1 MTQNALQRAKQ
12 TEYEPVAELFAQ
24 QGDVGG
30 ARTALKKYA
39 LTVEDPVLKRRLS
52 KSYDSD
58 DAVMRMADGASENYD
73 FESVSI
79 TDMFALY
86 DSVGSKVGGSA
97 QQKWA
102 QYLASKYGTSTFG
115 VVEKQLRAA
124 NRVLRDRKDFSD
136 DEVKAAEAVKAEHAT
151 YLYAKGR
158 LSQTHTNGL
167 VHKIQTDSTVE
178 GLEKMADQ
186 LPQ

>member
-1 MTQNALQRAKQ
+1 MTTNALQRAKQ

-30 ARTALKKYA
+30 ARAALKKYG

-58 DAVMRMADGASENYD
+58 DAVMRMADGASENHD
-73 FESVSI
+73 IDSVPI

-86 DSVGSKVGGSA
+86 DSVGSKVSGPA

-102 QYLASKYGTSTFG
+102 KYLAAKYKAGTFG
-115 VVEKQLRAA
+115 AVEKELRAA
-124 NRVLRDRKDFSD
+124 NRVLRDRKDFTPE
-136 DEVKAAEAVKAEHAT
+136 EVQTAEAVKAEHAA
-151 YLYAKGR
+151 YLFAKGR

-167 VHKIQTDSTVE
+167 VHMIQTESTVE